1 MQHYIIRTVCT
12 ENGAVSV
19 SGLTVTTD
27 ADNILCVSYVVYR
40 RSD

>member
-1 MQHYIIRTVCT
+1 MQHHIIRTICT

-19 SGLTVTTD
+19 KILTVTTD
-27 ADNILCVSYVVYR
+27 ADNILCVSYVAYR